1 MKGKGGRFAYNRFR
15 LLRPDAVDIAVGI
28 VNRTVKK
35 LDKKLGI

>member
-1 MKGKGGRFAYNRFR
+1 MKGAGGRFAYNKFR
-15 LLRPDAVDIAVGI
+15 TLRPDAVRLAIDI